1 MDIIIRSLCFKY
13 HGLLTSPNILGN
25 ATIED
30 VKSQNKAEKRLKDYR
45 KWLASHYTKVFLE
58 KIIKSFVSYK

>member
-45 KWLASHYTKVFLE
+45 KWLA
-58 KIIKSFVSYK
+58 